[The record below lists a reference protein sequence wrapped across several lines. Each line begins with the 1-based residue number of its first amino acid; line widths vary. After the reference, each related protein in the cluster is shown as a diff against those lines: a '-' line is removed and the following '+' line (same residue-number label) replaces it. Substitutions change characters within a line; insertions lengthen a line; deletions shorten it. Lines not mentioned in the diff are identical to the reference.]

1 MASRNTRGA
10 AGAPTRPEGDPQRA
24 RFDQLRRDVRE
35 QQAERGFPFAMS
47 EIERMSAALG
57 VSRSGR
63 EVTRAVYKRA
73 SEAGELRGRSIEGV
87 TSAAL
92 YAGCR
97 KERAPRSLGE
107 VAHVSRTTGK
117 EIGRTYRHLAD
128 ALELGMEPV
137 DPTEYIPRY
146 CERLGVDAAVEE
158 TATEIVETTAKQGLL
173 SGKSPTGFAAA
184 AIYAAATIEDEPLTQ
199 QAVADVSQV
208 TEVTVRNRY
217 KEQLDAF
224 ER

>member
-1 MASRNTRGA
+1 MASRNTRR
-10 AGAPTRPEGDPQRA
+10 AGGVPIRPENDPRRA
-24 RFDQLRRDVRE
+24 RFDRLRRQARE
-35 QQAERGFPFAMS
+35 RQAERGLPFALS
-47 EIERMSAALG
+47 EIERMAAALG
-57 VSRSGR
+57 ASRASR
-63 EVTRAVYKRA
+63 EVATAVYRRA

-87 TSAAL
+87 ASAAL

-107 VAHVSRTTGK
+107 IAHVSRADGK

-128 ALELGMEPV
+128 ALALGMEPV

-146 CERLGVDAAVEE
+146 CERLGLSGAVER
-158 TATEIVETTAKQGLL
+158 TAAEIAEATAEQGLL
-173 SGKSPTGFAAA
+173 SGRSPTGFAAA
-184 AIYAAATIEDEPLTQ
+184 AIYAAATVEGESVTQ

-208 TEVTVRNRY
+208 TEVTIRNRY

-224 ER
+224 EP